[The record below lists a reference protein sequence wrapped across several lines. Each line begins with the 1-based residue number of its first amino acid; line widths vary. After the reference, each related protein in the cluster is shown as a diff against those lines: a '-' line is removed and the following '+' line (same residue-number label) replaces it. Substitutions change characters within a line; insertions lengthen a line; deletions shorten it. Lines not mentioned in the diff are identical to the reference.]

1 MRGCCRTT
9 TTTTTIAIGRFPKSQ
24 SSSGGRLYQK
34 SIIANANLVMR
45 LPVPDEEETPP
56 SSPERFMTPNQ
67 TMSLSTIAAAA
78 GLDDSDILFRPTAMI
93 NKINNNDNNNSF
105 ATPPQSS
112 KSASQVSHKSV
123 FNYSDEEQQRMLM
136 DQSPPTT
143 IARMKRMKSLGNL
156 PLFQRDFGGTPQDI
170 VRMRRDFEAHRFGMA
185 RMKSMTDLMEI
196 PQAESPVSSKMHQQ
210 TDRSSGNDS
219 DQRSFPRSVAR
230 DSIFKRNT
238 TNLSSSGNKQRIGV
252 GDTKF
257 IGNPFD
263 FDRSMLDSNKNGGR
277 KLSKNKSMGMIPDLL
292 AERGGR
298 YDIFFTPAAGNN
310 LDMSNDQSPSD
321 EEDEGLGENLMDVTS
336 YEHFN
341 VILRNRRG
349 YQVSEPGG
357 TRSPDEMSRPFERGY
372 RRSYMKMSSVSPQSP
387 QMMLRQSDGWYSQQQ
402 QQQQQYSPV
411 GTAGQ
416 YPWTTKM
423 HRYQRQESV
432 EERLMVP
439 VFAYDRNNNNQN
451 NSIGSHNLKR
461 RTAART
467 EDQEDEEEDLR
478 MVMAS
483 SKNTNHNQWKRHST
497 NASSCCSSSSSRVV
511 VNKLNQL
518 SLSATAPSSALML
531 PLPKRCVSAEPV
543 TAKRGRSS
551 VERYAMISVII
562 MKKWENRHCFVH
574 LRQL

>member
-1 MRGCCRTT
+1 
-9 TTTTTIAIGRFPKSQ
+9 
-24 SSSGGRLYQK
+24 
-34 SIIANANLVMR
+34 MR

-56 SSPERFMTPNQ
+56 SSPERFMTPNE

-78 GLDDSDILFRPTAMI
+78 GLDDSDTLFRPTAMI
-93 NKINNNDNNNSF
+93 NKINNNNNNF

-112 KSASQVSHKSV
+112 SKSASHVSHKSV
-123 FNYSDEEQQRMLM
+123 FNYSDEEQRMLM

-196 PQAESPVSSKMHQQ
+196 PHAKSPVSSKMHQQ

-219 DQRSFPRSVAR
+219 DQRCFPRSIAR

-238 TNLSSSGNKQRIGV
+238 TNVSSSGGNKQRIGV

-257 IGNPFD
+257 IGNQFE
-263 FDRSMLDSNKNGGR
+263 FDRSMLDNNKNGGR

-298 YDIFFTPAAGNN
+298 YDIYFTPAAGNN

-387 QMMLRQSDGWYSQQQ
+387 QMMLRQSDGWYT
-402 QQQQQYSPV
+402 QQQQYSPV

-439 VFAYDRNNNNQN
+439 VFAYDRNNNNNNQN

-461 RTAART
+461 MTAGRT
-467 EDQEDEEEDLR
+467 EDQEDEEDDLR

-483 SKNTNHNQWKRHST
+483 SKNQNPNPWKRHST

-518 SLSATAPSSALML
+518 SLSATATPSALML
-531 PLPKRCVSAEPV
+531 SLPKRCVSAEPV
-543 TAKRGRSS
+543 GAKRGRSS
-551 VERYAMISVII
+551 VERYAMISVI
-562 MKKWENRHCFVH
+562 
-574 LRQL
+574 